1 MNQIAPIAAPPRAV
15 EIGGSERAS
24 SSAPAAGGSDFGD
37 LLSGAIDEARAKE
50 RMASEA
56 AVGFAQGDP
65 GVGIHEVMIAS
76 EKANLSLRYAV
87 TLKNKLLDAYRELMS
102 TAV

>member
-1 MNQIAPIAAPPRAV
+1 MSSVGPIAPIARPA
-15 EIGGSERAS
+15 ELGGSERAGAVG
-24 SSAPAAGGSDFGD
+24 APQGSGFGD
-37 LLSGAIDEARAKE
+37 LLSDAISEARSREKI
-50 RMASEA
+50 ASDA
-56 AVGFAQGDP
+56 AVGFANGDP

-87 TLKNKLLDAYRELMS
+87 TMKNKLLDAYRELMS